1 MKKIPVL
8 TLLFLFALL
17 SCGIWVSTAQDNV
30 VVVATNIS
38 DLQSIDPA
46 QNGSSTNLALF
57 YMAYERLYELPAD
70 PSQPL
75 IPNLAESHSI
85 SDDGFTWTFK
95 LRENVTFASGN
106 PFTAKDVV
114 FSWKRVQNFQNEP
127 AQVFN
132 LFVGDVVAVDDYTL
146 EVKLSDAIFPLPIP
160 FFDVLTALPSF
171 SILDSELVMANGGSL
186 DPSADSAAEWLNQNS
201 AGSGPFIIT
210 SWTPDAEV
218 TLIRNENYWGEKPA
232 IGGITLRQVSD
243 STTAL
248 QLVERGEVDIAQNLD
263 KDLAEQ
269 IRNNPNLSLEVG
281 QTLQIVY
288 LALSPS
294 DSFEGSPLVDAKVR
308 QAIMQAIDYDGIVD
322 GLMGGLAVRPAGV
335 IPIGILGSQ
344 GSLPFRYERDV
355 EAARALLAE
364 AGYADGFELT
374 LHLPARPLGGLSPDI
389 LAAKLVADL
398 AEVGITVT
406 PQIDAQSL
414 FTSARNAGEYSA
426 FITTF
431 SADFFDPT
439 NWTVLFA
446 VPDFQNIAAYIKLAN
461 PTLAEAAFATL
472 FAPPEQRELAVIG
485 FQQALSGEAV
495 YSVLYQPQTI
505 DAVSTAL
512 SGYTFHPIE
521 LIDYAQLSK

>member
-1 MKKIPVL
+1 MKKRSVL
-8 TLLFLFALL
+8 MFVFLFALFAI
-17 SCGIWVSTAQDNV
+17 GAGVGNAQDDV
-30 VVVATNIS
+30 IVVATNIS

-57 YMAYERLYELPAD
+57 YIAYERLYELPAD

-75 IPNLAESHSI
+75 IPNLAESHTVSE
-85 SDDGFTWTFK
+85 DGFTWTFK
-95 LRENVTFASGN
+95 LREDVTFASGN
-106 PFTAKDVV
+106 PFTAADVV

-146 EVKLSDAIFPLPIP
+146 EVKLSDAVFPLPIP

-171 SILDSELVMANGGSL
+171 SVLDSQLVMANGGSL
-186 DPSADSAAEWLNQNS
+186 DPSADTAGEWLNQNS
-201 AGSGPFIIT
+201 AGSGPFVI
-210 SWTPDAEV
+210 SGWTPDSEV
-218 TLIRNENYWGEKPA
+218 RLTRNENYWGEKPA
-232 IGGITLRQVSD
+232 ISGIILRQVSD

-263 KDLAEQ
+263 KDLTEQ
-269 IRNNPNLSLEVG
+269 IRSNPNLSLEAG

-308 QAIMQAIDYDGIVD
+308 QAITQAIDYDGIVD
-322 GLMGGLAVRPAGV
+322 SLMGGLAIRPAGV
-335 IPIGILGSQ
+335 VPLGILGSE
-344 GSLPFRYERDV
+344 GSLPFRYERNL

-364 AGYADGFELT
+364 AGYGDGFELT
-374 LHLPARPLGGLSPDI
+374 LHLPARPLGGLSSEI

-406 PQIDAQSL
+406 PQIDAPSV
-414 FTSARNAGEYSA
+414 FTSGRNAGEYSA
-426 FITTF
+426 FVTTF

-446 VPDFQNIAAYIKLAN
+446 VPDFQNIAAYIRLAN
-461 PTLAEAAFATL
+461 PALAEAAFATL

-485 FQQALSGEAV
+485 FQQVLSNEAI

-505 DAVSTAL
+505 DAVSTAV